1 MPPERQNAPVKLSL
15 PLQFQQ
21 DIFTELRGEDE
32 LVILARGLGL
42 LRLITNLLHFY
53 DAAGNNLV
61 LLVGAN
67 DRENEWIGEALAEHY
82 AISKTPLARGLKV
95 INTDRATV
103 PMREKIYAEGGIL
116 SVTSRIL
123 VVDLLSKLLDPE
135 KVTGLVILHADKIV
149 ATSTEAF
156 IIRIYRHANK
166 SGFLKAFSDS
176 PEPFTTGFSPLANSL
191 RNLFLRKA
199 SLWPRFHVTVAES
212 LEGHRKAEVIELEV
226 PMSDKMR
233 EIQNAVLECVELCIG
248 ELKKTNTGLDM
259 ADWTLDSA
267 LHRSFDIAIRRQ
279 LDPIWHRVSFRTRQI
294 VSDLS
299 DLRAILHALL
309 TYDAVSFVKYLDT
322 IVTAH
327 SPPPGST
334 RHNYSPWLFLDAAHV
349 LFQTAK
355 SRVYQGK
362 IGNDAARSSVTSLPT
377 TLRPVLEEQP
387 KWEVLA
393 EVLEEIE
400 TDAYLNPVNTDESNS
415 TVLIMCT
422 DQRICRQIR
431 EYLGTM
437 HTKVEEE
444 RKDGADGDA
453 TKQERG
459 RSADVMLR
467 RRLREYIDWKRSLS
481 NVNKNLSTKPANEE
495 AQSGSGRDSRP
506 STPQGRAPPNKRR
519 RVRGGGAVS
528 TPTAGRQPHSSVQ
541 AETEPA
547 EQMSGLLNEI
557 QPTEAEE
564 VQPEEII
571 IDDFE
576 DIDDYYELYDM
587 DDLVMVHPFDGDM
600 DEHILEEVRPRYII
614 MFEPDPAFI
623 RRVEVYR
630 SSHVGRN
637 VRVYFMYYGGSVE
650 EQRYLSAVRR
660 EKDSFTKLIKEK
672 SNMAVTLTHDKSLE
686 DPQEQFLRTVNTR
699 IAGGGRLTATATPP
713 LVVVDVRE
721 FRSALPS
728 LLHGNNM
735 IIVPCQLTVGD
746 YILTP
751 DIAVERKSVRDLLQS
766 LRNGR
771 LYNQAETML
780 AHYKSPLLLIE
791 FDENKSFTF
800 DAFTSA
806 LTPGPGFGNADFGFS
821 SSGTVT
827 TALSSSNSNLIN
839 PSAPKS
845 AQHLLVLLTL
855 AFPRLKIIWSS
866 SPYQTAEIFAELKK
880 NAAEPDPVRAVQIG
894 LDLDVDMDTGT
905 GTGSGNVMTA
915 SGIEHRTFNLLPQE
929 MLRAVPG
936 VSPQSLERLILE
948 KGNIAEVANM
958 SVDELDPI
966 MGKEAARK
974 VVGFFKKSVFEGA

>member
-1 MPPERQNAPVKLSL
+1 MDRRGPSGALCDQQNASCEGPEGHQYRQGYS
-15 PLQFQQ
+15 
-21 DIFTELRGEDE
+21 
-32 LVILARGLGL
+32 A
-42 LRLITNLLHFY
+42 
-53 DAAGNNLV
+53 DA
-61 LLVGAN
+61 
-67 DRENEWIGEALAEHY
+67 
-82 AISKTPLARGLKV
+82 
-95 INTDRATV
+95 
-103 PMREKIYAEGGIL
+103 IYAEGGIL

-135 KVTGLVILHADKIV
+135 KVTGLVVLRADKII

-156 IIRIYRHANK
+156 IIRIYRNANK

-176 PEPFTTGFSPLANSL
+176 PEPFTTGFAPLANSL
-191 RNLFLRKA
+191 RTLFLRKA

-212 LEGHRKAEVIELEV
+212 LEGHRRAEVIELEV

-248 ELKKTNTGLDM
+248 ELKKANTGLDM

-267 LHRSFDIAIRRQ
+267 LHRSFDISIRRQ
-279 LDPIWHRVSFRTRQI
+279 LDPMWHRVSFRTRQI

-322 IVTAH
+322 VVTAH

-349 LFQTAK
+349 LFRTAK
-355 SRVYQGK
+355 SRVYEGR
-362 IGNDAARSSVTSLPT
+362 IGNDSARSSMTSLPT

-387 KWEVLA
+387 KWDILA
-393 EVLEEIE
+393 EILEEIE
-400 TDAYLNPVNTDESNS
+400 TDAYHNPVNTGESNS
-415 TVLIMCT
+415 TVLIMCA
-422 DQRICRQIR
+422 DQRTCRQLR

-437 HTKVEEE
+437 HTKVEGE
-444 RKDGADGDA
+444 RQENADGD
-453 TKQERG
+453 EG
-459 RSADVMLR
+459 RQDKNRSGEVMLR
-467 RRLREYIDWKRSLS
+467 RKLREYIDWKRSLV
-481 NVNKNLSTKPANEE
+481 NVNKNLTAKVANEE
-495 AQSGSGRDSRP
+495 TRTGSGRDSPRL
-506 STPQGRAPPNKRR
+506 TTQHGRAPPNKRR
-519 RVRGGGAVS
+519 RVRGGAAPVA
-528 TPTAGRQPHSSVQ
+528 TPHPSNSSVR
-541 AETEPA
+541 ADTEPS
-547 EQMSGLLNEI
+547 EQMSVLLDEI
-557 QPTEAEE
+557 QPTPIEE
-564 VQPEEII
+564 TVKEEII
-571 IDDFE
+571 IDDL
-576 DIDDYYELYDM
+576 DDMGDFYELYDM

-614 MFEPDPAFI
+614 MYEPDPAFI

-660 EKDSFTKLIKEK
+660 EKDAFTKLIKEK
-672 SNMAVTLTHDKSLE
+672 SNMAITLTHDKSVE

-699 IAGGGRLTATATPP
+699 IAGGGRLAATASPP
-713 LVVVDVRE
+713 RVVVDVRE

-735 IIVPCQLTVGD
+735 VIVPCQITVGD

-751 DIAVERKSVRDLLQS
+751 DICVERKSVRDLISS

-771 LYNQAETML
+771 LYNQAETMTQ
-780 AHYKSPLLLIE
+780 HYKSPVLLIE

-806 LTPGPGFGNADFGFS
+806 TTPGTTFLTDFGFS

-827 TALSSSNSNLIN
+827 TSLSSSNALIN

-880 NAAEPDPVRAVQIG
+880 NAPEPDPVRAVQIG
-894 LDLDVDMDTGT
+894 LDVDISED
-905 GTGSGNVMTA
+905 TGSGDLMTA
-915 SGIEHRTFNLLPQE
+915 SGIEYRMFNLLPQE

-936 VSPQSLERLILE
+936 VSPQVLERLILE
-948 KGNIAEVANM
+948 TGNIVEIANM
-958 SVDELDPI
+958 SAEELDPF
-966 MGKEAARK
+966 MGREAARQ
-974 VVGFFKKSVFEGA
+974 VVGFFRKSVFNGD

>member
-61 LLVGAN
+61 LLVGAD

-82 AISKTPLARGLKV
+82 AVSKSPLARGLKV

-135 KVTGLVILHADKIV
+135 KVTGLVVLHADKIV

-156 IIRIYRHANK
+156 IIRIFRNANK

-176 PEPFTTGFSPLANSL
+176 PEPFTTGFAPLANSL

-248 ELKKTNTGLDM
+248 ELKKANTGLDM

-267 LHRSFDIAIRRQ
+267 LHRSFDISIRRQ
-279 LDPIWHRVSFRTRQI
+279 LDPMWHRVSFRTRQI

-355 SRVYQGK
+355 SRVYAGK
-362 IGNDAARSSVTSLPT
+362 IGNDAARSSMTSLPT

-393 EVLEEIE
+393 EILEEIE
-400 TDAYLNPVNTDESNS
+400 VDAYHHPVHADESNS
-415 TVLIMCT
+415 TVLIMCA
-422 DQRICRQIR
+422 DQRMCRQLR

-437 HTKVEEE
+437 HTKVEDE
-444 RKDGADGDA
+444 RMDNAHDDED
-453 TKQERG
+453 KQG
-459 RSADVMLR
+459 KKRSGEVMLR
-467 RRLREYIDWKRSLS
+467 RKLREYIDWKRSLA
-481 NVNKNLSTKPANEE
+481 NVSKNLTAKPANEE
-495 AQSGSGRDSRP
+495 PRPGSGRDSRRP
-506 STPQGRAPPNKRR
+506 TTTHHGRAPPNKRR
-519 RVRGGGAVS
+519 RVRGGGATSVA
-528 TPTAGRQPHSSVQ
+528 TPRPPNSSVQ
-541 AETEPA
+541 ADNEPS
-547 EQMSGLLNEI
+547 EQMTVLLDEI
-557 QPTEAEE
+557 QPTEIEE
-564 VQPEEII
+564 TLKDDVI

-576 DIDDYYELYDM
+576 DMGDFYELYDM

-614 MFEPDPAFI
+614 MYEPDPAFI

-637 VRVYFMYYGGSVE
+637 VRVYFLYYGGSVE

-660 EKDSFTKLIKEK
+660 EKDAFTKLIKEK
-672 SNMAVTLTHDKSLE
+672 SNMAVTLTHDKSAE

-699 IAGGGRLTATATPP
+699 IAGGGRLTATASPP
-713 LVVVDVRE
+713 RVVVDVRE

-735 IIVPCQLTVGD
+735 VIVPCQITVGD

-751 DIAVERKSVRDLLQS
+751 DICVERKSVRDLISS

-771 LYNQAETML
+771 LYNQAEQMTQ
-780 AHYKSPLLLIE
+780 HYKSPLLLIE

-806 LTPGPGFGNADFGFS
+806 TTPGTTFLTDFGFS
-821 SSGTVT
+821 SSGTLT
-827 TALSSSNSNLIN
+827 TSLSSSSALIN

-880 NAAEPDPVRAVQIG
+880 NAPEPDPVRAVQIG
-894 LDLDVDMDTGT
+894 LDVDITED
-905 GTGSGNVMTA
+905 TGSGDVMTA

-936 VSPQSLERLILE
+936 VSPQVLERLILE
-948 KGNIAEVANM
+948 TGNIAEIANM
-958 SVDELDPI
+958 SVEELDPF
-966 MGKEAARK
+966 MGKEAARQ
-974 VVGFFKKSVFEGA
+974 VMGFFRKSVFDGD